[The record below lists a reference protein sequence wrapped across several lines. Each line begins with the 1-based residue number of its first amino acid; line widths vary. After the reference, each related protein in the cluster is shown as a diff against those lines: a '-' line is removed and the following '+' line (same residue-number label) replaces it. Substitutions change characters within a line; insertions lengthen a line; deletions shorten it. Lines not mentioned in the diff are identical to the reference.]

1 MATGSSS
8 TPQVTSKAEAKA
20 QLKKLRAQQAAEKKA
35 RKSRRKD
42 KKNKGEGFFA
52 RLKQV
57 FSMTREFD
65 PNIAWWMALAF
76 LVTLAVSF
84 GLFSVLLPFHWVTG
98 LLIGVPFGLLAA
110 MIVMNRRAE
119 KAAFA
124 RIEGRPGA
132 SAAALGTLR
141 RGWIVTEDPVAMSP
155 KTQDAVFRVVGRPG
169 LILVSEGP
177 AGRVNKMI
185 EKERRRFSRYLP
197 NVPVHVIQCGRGDEQ
212 VPLSKLTKTIKKLPK
227 TLTKHEV
234 NAVEK
239 RIGALS
245 NTKPPIP
252 KGVDPYRVRPDR
264 KALRG

>member
-1 MATGSSS
+1 MATGASS
-8 TPQVTSKAEAKA
+8 TPQVSSKAEAKA
-20 QLKKLRAQQAAEKKA
+20 ELKKLRAQQKAEKQA

-57 FSMTREFD
+57 FSMTREYD

-76 LVTLAVSF
+76 LLALGVSF
-84 GLFSVLLPFHWVTG
+84 LLFSVLLPFHWITG
-98 LLIGVPFGLLAA
+98 LLIGLPFGLLAA

-119 KAAFA
+119 KAAFS

-141 RGWIVTEDPVAMSP
+141 RGWIVTEDPVAMNP
-155 KTQDAVFRVVGRPG
+155 KTQDAVFRVVGKPG

-177 AGRVNKMI
+177 SGRVNKMV
-185 EKERRRFSRYLP
+185 EKERRRFTRYLP
-197 NVPVHVIQCGRGDEQ
+197 NVPVHVVQCGRGENQ
-212 VPLSKLTKTIKKLPK
+212 VELDRLTKSIKKLPK

>member
-20 QLKKLRAQQAAEKKA
+20 ELKKLKAQQAAEKKS

-65 PNIAWWMALAF
+65 PNIAWWMALVF
-76 LVTLAVSF
+76 LITLAVSF
-84 GLFSVLLPFHWVTG
+84 VLFSVLLPFHWVTG
-98 LLIGVPFGLLAA
+98 LLVGVPFGLLAA

-124 RIEGRPGA
+124 RIDGRPGA

-141 RGWIVTEDPVAMSP
+141 RGWIVTEDPVAMNP
-155 KTQDAVFRVVGRPG
+155 KSQDAVFRVVGRPG
-169 LILVSEGP
+169 LILISEGP

-197 NVPVHVIQCGRGDEQ
+197 NVPVHVVQCGRGEEQ

-239 RIGALS
+239 RIGALA